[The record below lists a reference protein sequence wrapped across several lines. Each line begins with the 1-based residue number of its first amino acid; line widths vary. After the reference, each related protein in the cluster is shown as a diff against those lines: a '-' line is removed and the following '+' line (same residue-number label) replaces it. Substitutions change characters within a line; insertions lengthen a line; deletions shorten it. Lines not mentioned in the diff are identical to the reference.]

1 MIIRK
6 IGVSGEILDTIIR
19 MKMVMYWYLEYA
31 QLFTFHSIILYD
43 ADTNSY
49 MYSQTLINIKIY
61 ESL

>member
-31 QLFTFHSIILYD
+31 
-43 ADTNSY
+43 
-49 MYSQTLINIKIY
+49 
-61 ESL
+61 